1 MAGSTTDDGAAAIAQ
16 PVPATAPLMRG
27 LDFLRQPPPRRETPE
42 AVPALAVSSPAV
54 PLPFSDLLPD
64 IDAEPLL
71 ASTPAAS
78 PSSPITSAGIPSP
91 PLSVAAIPALPS
103 RLPAGRYTQ
112 STIRFARTRVP
123 HIRLE
128 TSRPAADATPSA
140 TQEAGTSASASD
152 PTPSTGSHSRL
163 IPDPDALLA
172 ELKAKAEEQWVRKFP
187 WLLIDQRPDG
197 RPCMKCRLCMA
208 HAPPK
213 WQYGKYGNGGVDIQK
228 QTMVKHSQSKKH
240 EAAED
245 RQKQL
250 DGLNAAQPSIVDFND
265 NQGADARLRQLM
277 IVVLWICKSDAS
289 IAMFV
294 SLVRLLYDLRT
305 PHIPEKSPGSYQS
318 EYGFKQITE
327 ALVVYLRAQ
336 QMKHIQQSPFV
347 GIQLDESTDR
357 RRGKHMIVYLTFLKN
372 AKVVTEFFGHL
383 TVERCDATSLLT
395 LLLDHLEATAVDLNK
410 ISGISTDGASV
421 MTGAN
426 RGLVA
431 QLRARV
437 PHLVPCHCIA
447 HREAL
452 AAKDAANDCPDL
464 EIVDK
469 VVRSLADI
477 LGRSIVVDIT
487 KVAQLVENTCSI
499 LRSRYVE
506 YGVNFGEDS
515 KLLTEFLEE
524 HGPKNKRMVTVEGID
539 GAGNPTAH
547 TFKLHEKAL
556 SGQKSEG
563 DMESCISLV
572 TLFVQAI
579 IRNLESRME
588 SLNSLRGSKLFFPD
602 AYPDSELIGARRK
615 GSCLDSR
622 ACSTVITRIRHST
635 TA

>member
-1 MAGSTTDDGAAAIAQ
+1 
-16 PVPATAPLMRG
+16 
-27 LDFLRQPPPRRETPE
+27 
-42 AVPALAVSSPAV
+42 
-54 PLPFSDLLPD
+54 
-64 IDAEPLL
+64 
-71 ASTPAAS
+71 
-78 PSSPITSAGIPSP
+78 
-91 PLSVAAIPALPS
+91 
-103 RLPAGRYTQ
+103 
-112 STIRFARTRVP
+112 
-123 HIRLE
+123 
-128 TSRPAADATPSA
+128 
-140 TQEAGTSASASD
+140 
-152 PTPSTGSHSRL
+152 
-163 IPDPDALLA
+163 
-172 ELKAKAEEQWVRKFP
+172 
-187 WLLIDQRPDG
+187 
-197 RPCMKCRLCMA
+197 
-208 HAPPK
+208 
-213 WQYGKYGNGGVDIQK
+213 
-228 QTMVKHSQSKKH
+228 MVKHSQSKKH

-250 DGLNAAQPSIVDFND
+250 DGLNAAQPSIADFND

-421 MTGAN
+421 
-426 RGLVA
+426 
-431 QLRARV
+431 
-437 PHLVPCHCIA
+437 
-447 HREAL
+447 
-452 AAKDAANDCPDL
+452 
-464 EIVDK
+464 
-469 VVRSLADI
+469 
-477 LGRSIVVDIT
+477 DIT

-602 AYPDSELIGARRK
+602 AYPDSVAKRDRLCAEWFGSLKVLFNAEQCALPGVDWGKAERELPRFTRMLHGHYK
-615 GSCLDSR
+615 DTSFHNCLKNILRSEDWRTSYPNLVR
-622 ACSTVITRIRHST
+622 FGGRQQMS
-635 TA
+635 

>member
-1 MAGSTTDDGAAAIAQ
+1 
-16 PVPATAPLMRG
+16 
-27 LDFLRQPPPRRETPE
+27 
-42 AVPALAVSSPAV
+42 
-54 PLPFSDLLPD
+54 
-64 IDAEPLL
+64 
-71 ASTPAAS
+71 
-78 PSSPITSAGIPSP
+78 
-91 PLSVAAIPALPS
+91 
-103 RLPAGRYTQ
+103 
-112 STIRFARTRVP
+112 
-123 HIRLE
+123 
-128 TSRPAADATPSA
+128 
-140 TQEAGTSASASD
+140 
-152 PTPSTGSHSRL
+152 
-163 IPDPDALLA
+163 
-172 ELKAKAEEQWVRKFP
+172 
-187 WLLIDQRPDG
+187 
-197 RPCMKCRLCMA
+197 
-208 HAPPK
+208 
-213 WQYGKYGNGGVDIQK
+213 
-228 QTMVKHSQSKKH
+228 MVKHSQSKKH

-250 DGLNAAQPSIVDFND
+250 DGLNAAQPSIADFND

-372 AKVVTEFFGHL
+372 AK
-383 TVERCDATSLLT
+383 
-395 LLLDHLEATAVDLNK
+395 
-410 ISGISTDGASV
+410 
-421 MTGAN
+421 
-426 RGLVA
+426 
-431 QLRARV
+431 
-437 PHLVPCHCIA
+437 
-447 HREAL
+447 
-452 AAKDAANDCPDL
+452 
-464 EIVDK
+464 
-469 VVRSLADI
+469 
-477 LGRSIVVDIT
+477 VVDIT

-602 AYPDSELIGARRK
+602 AYPDSVAKRDRLCAEWFGSLKVLFNAEQCALPGVDWGKAERELPRFTRMLHGHYK
-615 GSCLDSR
+615 DTSFHNCLKNILRSEDWRTSYPNL
-622 ACSTVITRIRHST
+622 CSGGRQQMS
-635 TA
+635 